1 MVRIKEIGHAV
12 LYVSDP
18 ELSAQWYCEV
28 LGMEIVIEAPQI
40 PACFLSFGRRDH
52 DLALFKRAGAG
63 DLGGREYN
71 HLAFELDGNIEDL
84 KHLRRRLTDK
94 GVTIT
99 GTVDH
104 GISYGVYFL
113 DPDGHQLEVFHQ
125 RTGPEEDPIAVFRDV
140 GVMSTPIE
148 LESIGS

>member
-18 ELSAQWYCEV
+18 VLSAQWYRDV
-28 LGMEIVIEAPQI
+28 LGMELVIESTQI

-52 DLALFKRAGAG
+52 DLALFKKSSGRGFG
-63 DLGGREYN
+63 EREYN
-71 HLAFELDGNIEDL
+71 HLAFELDGDIEDF
-84 KHLRRRLTDK
+84 KKFHRRLTDK

-99 GTVDH
+99 ATVDH

-113 DPDGHQLEVFHQ
+113 DPDDHQLEVFHQ
-125 RTGPEEDPIAVFRDV
+125 RTGPGVDPKAVFRDV
-140 GVMSTPIE
+140 GVMATPIE
-148 LESIGS
+148 LEAIGS

>member
-18 ELSAQWYCEV
+18 KLSAQWYRDV
-28 LGMEIVIEAPQI
+28 LGMEIVIESTQI
-40 PACFLSFGRRDH
+40 PAYFLSFGRRDH
-52 DLALFKRAGAG
+52 DLALFKQPNSG
-63 DLGGREYN
+63 DVGEREYN

-84 KHLRRRLTDK
+84 KHFRARLTNK

-125 RTGPEEDPIAVFRDV
+125 RTGPGEDPKAVFRDV
-140 GVMSTPIE
+140 GVMATPIE
-148 LESIGS
+148 LNSIGS